1 MPIGITGGT
10 CFTKKLSL
18 VLLYSDFFVSLQ
30 SKNLK
35 QTKRQGLVPVSSFIQ
50 LQDKILRNYLMFS
63 TTMDLA
69 GTATVRVPFFSLAS
83 LKALG
88 LTMSGCWKSLKSA
101 TFLEVRMR
109 PLTCL
114 AV

>member
-35 QTKRQGLVPVSSFIQ
+35 QTKSQGSLQRSSAVYGEI
-50 LQDKILRNYLMFS
+50 YE
-63 TTMDLA
+63 
-69 GTATVRVPFFSLAS
+69 TAS
-83 LKALG
+83 
-88 LTMSGCWKSLKSA
+88 
-101 TFLEVRMR
+101 
-109 PLTCL
+109 
-114 AV
+114 

>member
-50 LQDKILRNYLMFS
+50 LQDSSEK
-63 TTMDLA
+63 
-69 GTATVRVPFFSLAS
+69 
-83 LKALG
+83 
-88 LTMSGCWKSLKSA
+88 
-101 TFLEVRMR
+101 
-109 PLTCL
+109 
-114 AV
+114 